1 MYSFCGSSIW
11 SSYQQSTFH
20 RLRASY
26 NNAYRILF
34 NLRRRVSISSTLV
47 QNNIQWTPLN
57 VITFV
62 NTKNDNNNRLITLT
76 EKMKIAILS
85 FIRRRKNKK

>member
-1 MYSFCGSSIW
+1 MLLDK
-11 SSYQQSTFH
+11 QLTKTKQ
-20 RLRASY
+20 
-26 NNAYRILF
+26 
-34 NLRRRVSISSTLV
+34 VV
-47 QNNIQWTPLN
+47 QWTPLN

-85 FIRRRKNKK
+85 FIRRRKNKLNK